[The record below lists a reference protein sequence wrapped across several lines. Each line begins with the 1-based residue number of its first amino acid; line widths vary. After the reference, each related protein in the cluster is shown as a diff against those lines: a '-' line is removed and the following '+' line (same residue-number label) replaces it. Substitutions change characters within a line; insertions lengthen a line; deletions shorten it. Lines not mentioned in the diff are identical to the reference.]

1 MKKTKPLAFALLAFV
16 VIQQAFAT
24 PTNKVHQTKE
34 PALNVNGT
42 PAKII
47 SPYVWAVGRDGQI
60 FYFNKQNHWNTIPG
74 KATDIGVG
82 ANGAVWITGK
92 EKVFGGYAIEQW
104 TGSGFKKVIGGAV
117 RIDVDPWGYPWV
129 VNSFDDIYRWENNNW
144 TKMPGKA
151 KDIGIGADGSVW
163 IIGTDAVLGGFG
175 IYKWNGSSFTK
186 IDGGAVRIDVGPDGN
201 PWVVNSD
208 GNIYR
213 RNNNQW
219 QKMPGSATDISVDI
233 NGNVWITGTNAGG
246 NTIYRWTK
254 KTNNWSAMGK
264 AGVAV
269 SAGGEPTATEALP
282 GQWKWF
288 TGSTVSIYPDGRVK
302 GTSGDKGF
310 WKKGNTPDTYV
321 ITWNNGQYID
331 KLHLEN
337 GKLSGSNQIGTA
349 VSASQIKKAIAP
361 AAIPAPMVQN
371 ANKKSQTGAAVLAT
385 QTAKT
390 QKPAEKTTAAPQLFN
405 HEIIGQWKWNSG
417 RFVNIYP
424 DGRAT
429 NSDGNT
435 GTWTTGDSPDV
446 FVIHWVKGQNTDR
459 LQLKDDKLKGQ
470 NQTGAKVSA
479 KKVIVDFKSGKYHVE
494 QHAGKVYTAEWKL
507 QVKKGKIT
515 GKSKWDC
522 CPKEHR
528 EDPLKGYVNDYTVV
542 IERDCS
548 GTHGTGTCKQKF
560 VGTIMGSKIEGTC
573 TGDGI
578 PGVGHWFLILK

>member
-1 MKKTKPLAFALLAFV
+1 MHSLLSLLYSRLLPHR
-16 VIQQAFAT
+16 QT
-24 PTNKVHQTKE
+24 KVHQTKE

-47 SPYVWAVGRDGQI
+47 SPYVWAVGRNGQI
-60 FYFNKQNHWNTIPG
+60 FYFNKQNHWDTIPG

-117 RIDVDPWGYPWV
+117 RIDV
-129 VNSFDDIYRWENNNW
+129 
-144 TKMPGKA
+144 
-151 KDIGIGADGSVW
+151 
-163 IIGTDAVLGGFG
+163 
-175 IYKWNGSSFTK
+175 
-186 IDGGAVRIDVGPDGN
+186 GPDGN

-208 GNIYR
+208 SNIYR

-254 KTNNWSAMGK
+254 KTNNWSAMWK
-264 AGVAV
+264 AGAAV

-288 TGSTVSIYPDGRVK
+288 TGSTISIYPDSRVK

-349 VSASQIKKAIAP
+349 VSASQIKKAIVP

-371 ANKKSQTGAAVLAT
+371 ANKKSQAGAAVLAT

-542 IERDCS
+542 IERYCS
-548 GTHGTGTCKQKF
+548 GANGTGTCKQKF
-560 VGTIMGSKIEGTC
+560 VGTIMGPKIEGTC